1 MGHVW
6 LARDERNGL
15 DVALKMVV
23 REGRVAERAEREAR
37 AAAALRHPRCQRIY
51 ALARDTGHVY
61 IAYEYVPGRTLRQ
74 AIAAGEIG
82 DREAVEVAA
91 QVLDALAHAHGRG
104 IVHRDVKPSNVL
116 LGESDKIDVRLLDF
130 GLAQMAEFDTLTAVG
145 DVPGTLTYVSPER
158 LDGEQATTAA
168 DIWAVGVMLW
178 EALAGRHP
186 FRSSNSAGTTRRI
199 RAGAPRL
206 VDFRPDLPP
215 ELLEAVD
222 DALHPDPK
230 ARPTAARLATTL
242 RGQTSQRRRRTPG
255 QAEFKEPGEPVVAVA
270 SRAAKERA
278 PAAVA
283 AALWTAWVAWALP
296 FYPAGWPLGLTV
308 AAAAIGLVFP
318 RAALGFAFAVSFFPL
333 WNISLGLAILFG
345 VLGAAWVAL
354 TWHDPRGNLALVAG
368 PLLGPVGAL
377 ALLPLAAQFARGPAR
392 RAVQAA
398 GGALLAVLVAGL
410 RARPLPFDGSTPPLG
425 LGIGGSDRPT
435 AVAWALGREL
445 WAHPVAIGQA
455 AVLAA
460 AAVAIPYLRG
470 RGPWPAALAGSALIL
485 ATGLGAPAA
494 PFLPLVAAA
503 WATVVF
509 LAAPPFSPEKE
520 TPATAAEST
529 TSRSG
534 PTRKRDSRF
543 RRREIVPTFSPEGL

>member
-51 ALARDTGHVY
+51 ALARDSSHVY

-74 AIAAGEIG
+74 ALSAGELD
-82 DREAVEVAA
+82 DRGVVEAAA
-91 QVLDALAHAHGRG
+91 QILDALAHAHGRG

-116 LGESDKIDVRLLDF
+116 LAESDGIDVRLLDF

-158 LDGEQATTAA
+158 LDGDQATAAA
-168 DIWAVGVMLW
+168 DIWGVGVMLW

-186 FRSSNSAGTTRRI
+186 FRASNTAGTTKRI
-199 RAGAPRL
+199 RAGAPL
-206 VDFRPDLPP
+206 LAEVRPDLPQP
-215 ELLEAVD
+215 IIDAVD
-222 DALHPDPK
+222 AALHPDPK
-230 ARPTAARLATTL
+230 QRPSAPQLATAL
-242 RGQTSQRRRRTPG
+242 RGQTSKRRRRVPG
-255 QAEFKEPGEPVVAVA
+255 QIEHREPSEAPGARLVA
-270 SRAAKERA
+270 AANERFA
-278 PAAVA
+278 PALA
-283 AALWTAWVAWALP
+283 AALWTAWVAWMLP

-308 AAAAIGLVFP
+308 AAAATGLAFP
-318 RAALGFAFAVSFFPL
+318 RAALGFAFAVSFLPL

-345 VLGAAWVAL
+345 VLGAAWLAL
-354 TWHDPRGNLALVAG
+354 TWRDPRGNIALVAG
-368 PLLGPVGAL
+368 PILGPLGAL
-377 ALLPLAAQFARGPAR
+377 ALLPLVAQLARGPAR

-398 GGALLAVLVAGL
+398 AGVLLAVLVAGI
-410 RARPLPFDGSTPPLG
+410 RGQTLPFDGSTPPLG
-425 LGIGGSDRPT
+425 LGIAGSDRPG
-435 AVAWALGREL
+435 AVGWALGRQL
-445 WAHPVAIGQA
+445 WSHPVAIGQA

-470 RGPWPAALAGSALIL
+470 RGPWPAAAAGCGLVA

-494 PFLPLVAAA
+494 PFLPLAAA
-503 WATVVF
+503 AFATAVF
-509 LAAPPFSPEKE
+509 LAVPPVSPTRAAP
-520 TPATAAEST
+520 TAVST
-529 TSRSG
+529 TPRSG
-534 PTRKRDSRF
+534 PTRRRYSRF
-543 RRREIVPTFSPEGL
+543 RKREMAPTFSPEGL